1 MSHHFN
7 DSTSSAQGA
16 SSDDVRDGVL
26 PLDATAEP
34 RLPEDYGGDMA
45 ADNIV
50 AVINS
55 NHRAP
60 TAAEGTSCGNS
71 GYAARKAKR
80 KATAQKKRNR
90 NDTQARNSKKA
101 KSSTSVK
108 WENMRPSLSEFDLR
122 STTFIRVL
130 YLVILGRP
138 IHLGSVSSPNGT
150 ELQVRRTS
158 NPAL

>member
-26 PLDATAEP
+26 PLDATEP